1 MLVDSTDELFNYF
14 PLFIHDR
21 VKGIV
26 RAMHSRQLPISTFG
40 NLAFW
45 YTCDFTG
52 EENFSQVQLKLSDY
66 VQDIRDYLAFIL
78 DIPFLND
85 LLRVADASTNKYVC
99 VTLVMSVQTFKRFCL
114 ENALPDID
122 EYNNLGNE
130 ANRNPGSE
138 AAEDAVLSEE
148 QVEAEVA
155 WKDAFYSTYQEKFNK
170 MKNTTLIT
178 KEKYERIVSI
188 LLEYKRLRRR
198 GPYKGPAPKE
208 AVKFSKIY
216 EMRSNIGN
224 RCLYRNN
231 LIVTTYEDV
240 FDVMKAAHVALGH
253 ARDIKKNKQRLD
265 QEYYSI
271 PESCIRKFLDLCPF
285 CIPAETKRDK
295 HKVPLKMILT
305 PRVGHQAQIDLID
318 MGALAIDGT
327 RCILR
332 YVDHLSGFLHAH
344 PMRSK
349 TAEECGINL
358 LKILSTSVIPEIIQ
372 SDNGIEFLG

>member
-1 MLVDSTDELFNYF
+1 
-14 PLFIHDR
+14 
-21 VKGIV
+21 VK
-26 RAMHSRQLPISTFG
+26 L
-40 NLAFW
+40 
-45 YTCDFTG
+45 
-52 EENFSQVQLKLSDY
+52 
-66 VQDIRDYLAFIL
+66 
-78 DIPFLND
+78 
-85 LLRVADASTNKYVC
+85 
-99 VTLVMSVQTFKRFCL
+99 
-114 ENALPDID
+114 
-122 EYNNLGNE
+122 
-130 ANRNPGSE
+130 
-138 AAEDAVLSEE
+138 
-148 QVEAEVA
+148 
-155 WKDAFYSTYQEKFNK
+155 
-170 MKNTTLIT
+170 
-178 KEKYERIVSI
+178 
-188 LLEYKRLRRR
+188 
-198 GPYKGPAPKE
+198 
-208 AVKFSKIY
+208 SKIY
-216 EMRSNIGN
+216 EMKSNIGN